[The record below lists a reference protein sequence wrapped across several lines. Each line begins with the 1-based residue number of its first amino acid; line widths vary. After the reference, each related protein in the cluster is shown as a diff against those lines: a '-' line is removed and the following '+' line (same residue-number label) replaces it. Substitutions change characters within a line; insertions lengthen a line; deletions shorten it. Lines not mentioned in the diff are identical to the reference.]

1 MLSPKEH
8 TNNIINVAPA
18 EDKINSGK
26 NIFFNKTDLEIWRA
40 FKEGNEVAFAHIYN
54 HYFSVLYRY
63 GSQYSRD
70 RNFIKDSIQD
80 LFMELLRKRTR
91 LSDTN
96 SIKYYLFKSL
106 KITIISRLKRQKI
119 DYHQQVE
126 GFDFGISLSVE
137 EKIINSQLDEE
148 KKQKI
153 ANALAGLKKK
163 QREIIYYYFFE
174 EMDLQQISSLMSFS
188 NPKSAQ
194 NLLYRTLHLLKESL
208 QTIIFLLTTKIILA
222 NYLYS

>member
-1 MLSPKEH
+1 MLATKSE
-8 TNNIINVAPA
+8 NIILSEPVEKSGVKVAFTNQS
-18 EDKINSGK
+18 DI
-26 NIFFNKTDLEIWRA
+26 EIWRA
-40 FKEGNEVAFAHIYN
+40 FKQGNEVAFAHIYN
-54 HYFSVLYRY
+54 QYFTVLYRY
-63 GSQYSRD
+63 GSQFSRD
-70 RNFIKDSIQD
+70 RNFIKDAVQD

-106 KITIISRLKRQKI
+106 KVTIISKLKSEKI
-119 DYHQQVE
+119 DYYEQIE
-126 GFDFGISLSVE
+126 GFNFGMSLSIE

-148 KKQKI
+148 KKEHI
-153 ANALAGLKKK
+153 ARALAGLKKK

-174 EMDLQQISSLMSFS
+174 EMDLLQIASLMSFS

-208 QTIIFLLTTKIILA
+208 QVVTLLHIYRNFIC
-222 NYLYS
+222 